1 MKDGEVGEL
10 HSDNTA
16 GEIPIIGTEKVTK
29 PELKQIY
36 VIKRYR
42 KSIWEWR

>member
-1 MKDGEVGEL
+1 MKDGETGKL
-10 HSDNTA
+10 HSDNKA

-42 KSIWEWR
+42 KSIWE

>member
-1 MKDGEVGEL
+1 MKDGEVGKL
-10 HSDNTA
+10 HSDNTDGA
-16 GEIPIIGTEKVTK
+16 IPIIGTEKVTK

-42 KSIWEWR
+42 KSIWE